1 MFATLAVGARGS
13 DRTHEAA
20 RLVDLFDRTCLIHV
34 GDAAGLRRAAA
45 GWPAMTG
52 DAASRLLAR
61 PGIVYDA
68 STEGGHMALLS
79 FDDGMCGT
87 VADDVDAATLLAD
100 LADGMKRRAIAVS
113 PVGSAPAGEA
123 QLYHLEGGRL
133 DSGSVHVS
141 LMVDLRA
148 TRARTQ
154 VSMLAT
160 PDARPGDGR

>member
-1 MFATLAVGARGS
+1 MVATLAAGARAL

-34 GDAAGLRRAAA
+34 GDAPGLRRAAA

-61 PGIVYDA
+61 PGVVYDA

-100 LADGMKRRAIAVS
+100 LADGMKRRAITVS

-123 QLYHLEGGRL
+123 QLYHLEGG
-133 DSGSVHVS
+133 SVHVS
-141 LMVDLRA
+141 LMVDMRA
-148 TRARTQ
+148 ARARTQ

-160 PDARPGDGR
+160 PDPRPGDGR